1 MADTSLEK
9 NILKSQA
16 LLQYILER
24 NTYPREH
31 EQLKG
36 LREAT
41 LKIYKQRGVPADE
54 GQLLSM
60 FVKVMNAKNTPEI
73 GVFTGYSLLTTA
85 LALPADGKEKKE
97 GGFDFACVDGNK
109 EDYIK
114 FYEPVLKLVKFGV
127 VIAFDNTLWYG
138 SVVKEDE
145 DILDAEIREM
155 RKTYTEQVLG
165 VSISQKGFISV

>member
-1 MADTSLEK
+1 M
-9 NILKSQA
+9 Q
-16 LLQYILER
+16 
-24 NTYPREH
+24 
-31 EQLKG
+31 
-36 LREAT
+36 
-41 LKIYKQRGVPADE
+41 
-54 GQLLSM
+54 
-60 FVKVMNAKNTPEI
+60 
-73 GVFTGYSLLTTA
+73 
-85 LALPADGKEKKE
+85 EKKE